1 MDTVT
6 EIWVMA
12 ENLCLLNEK
21 IEKIKTNLYKLGIR
35 YRSKEKL
42 LERLNSAKL
51 IYDEYVTFAET
62 INKQLKDYRES
73 ELKRISSLCEN
84 IELTYFQITEFC
96 KKVETETNKVTMEKF
111 DIKTAVSLL
120 PIMNGDEDITKK
132 LINSIELYS
141 SMIDKDGQGILINFI
156 LKTRLTENAKLRLSA
171 SYSDCGLLVEDMKT
185 HLLTK
190 KSSNA
195 VHAELMN
202 IRQNTSSLENYGKK
216 IEELFVDLTISQADG
231 DQNAYAILKPINEK
245 LAIKRFTDGL
255 RDRNLS
261 TIISARNYGLL
272 KDAIR
277 AAKDEELSS
286 SRSASTE
293 DTVYYSGRGRSGQ
306 FYNNRFTGQNFNRG
320 REDQAVSN
328 ESAATSNYRG
338 YNNFRGRQYNNNT
351 SRGWAPRGR
360 GGYRMNN
367 NRGYQSRYFQP
378 RPNVHMLD
386 SNHDTSQDSQVS
398 QQNQP
403 EIPSNSDDFFRA

>member
-1 MDTVT
+1 
-6 EIWVMA
+6 
-12 ENLCLLNEK
+12 
-21 IEKIKTNLYKLGIR
+21 
-35 YRSKEKL
+35 
-42 LERLNSAKL
+42 
-51 IYDEYVTFAET
+51 
-62 INKQLKDYRES
+62 
-73 ELKRISSLCEN
+73 
-84 IELTYFQITEFC
+84 
-96 KKVETETNKVTMEKF
+96 MEKF

-293 DTVYYSGRGRSGQ
+293 DTVYYSGRGRSAALTAPGGGLCTDIDECRDDVCSHVCHNVPGT
-306 FYNNRFTGQNFNRG
+306 FYCSCFTGYANRWDRRG
-320 REDQAVSN
+320 CK
-328 ESAATSNYRG
+328 ATSSHLGVLYVSGNCVRSITRDAHATQLYSTQTRG
-338 YNNFRGRQYNNNT
+338 ITGMDYDVR
-351 SRGWAPRGR
+351 
-360 GGYRMNN
+360 
-367 NRGYQSRYFQP
+367 
-378 RPNVHMLD
+378 
-386 SNHDTSQDSQVS
+386 
-398 QQNQP
+398 
-403 EIPSNSDDFFRA
+403 